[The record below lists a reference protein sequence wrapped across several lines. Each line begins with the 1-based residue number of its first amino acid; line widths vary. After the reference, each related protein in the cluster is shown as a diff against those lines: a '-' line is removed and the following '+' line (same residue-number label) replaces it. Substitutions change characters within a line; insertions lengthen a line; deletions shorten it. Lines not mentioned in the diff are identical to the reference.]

1 MKKEIHVYISE
12 LLFLHD
18 CVIIPGFGGFVGNEQ
33 SAYLNRRTNTIYPP
47 YKQILFN
54 KNLKTNDGLL
64 TSHIANSEKISH
76 DQSLEIIKDFV
87 KKINI
92 QLTDNQTYR
101 IKRVGLLS
109 MSQDDNILFLQD
121 SSINY
126 NLNSFGMS
134 SRGVSKLDPME
145 NEIKSIVSDNSSTT
159 RGKRLLKAAAI
170 MLPIIGISVISLTQQ
185 EKINNMYNGMA
196 DLNPFSIFQST
207 KTQKSI
213 SNELKEIQ
221 LKIESLKEP
230 IPITTD
236 QEKNNIISNNNDKK
250 EKIKNP
256 IVKKENIE
264 STHKEINQEFFLV
277 AGSFSNKENAKELIK
292 QLKKENYDASIIGV
306 NKEGLIRVSYGKYAS
321 KNDAIQALNDLK
333 LKNKSGWILSL

>member
-1 MKKEIHVYISE
+1 MKKEIHIYISE

-18 CVIIPGFGGFVGNEQ
+18 CVVIPGFGGFVGNEQ
-33 SAYLNRRTNTIYPP
+33 SAYLNKRTNIIYPP

-64 TSHIANSEKISH
+64 TSHIANAEKISH

-109 MSQDDNILFLQD
+109 MSQDNNILFLQD

-145 NEIKSIVSDNSSTT
+145 NEIKSIVSDDSSTT

-236 QEKNNIISNNNDKK
+236 QEKNNIISNNNTNK
-250 EKIKNP
+250 EDIKNP
-256 IVKKENIE
+256 IVKEVNIE
-264 STHKEINQEFFLV
+264 STNKEINQKFFLV
-277 AGSFSNKENAKELIK
+277 AGSFANKENAKELIK

>member
-1 MKKEIHVYISE
+1 
-12 LLFLHD
+12 
-18 CVIIPGFGGFVGNEQ
+18 
-33 SAYLNRRTNTIYPP
+33 
-47 YKQILFN
+47 
-54 KNLKTNDGLL
+54 
-64 TSHIANSEKISH
+64 
-76 DQSLEIIKDFV
+76 
-87 KKINI
+87 
-92 QLTDNQTYR
+92 
-101 IKRVGLLS
+101 
-109 MSQDDNILFLQD
+109 
-121 SSINY
+121 
-126 NLNSFGMS
+126 
-134 SRGVSKLDPME
+134 
-145 NEIKSIVSDNSSTT
+145 
-159 RGKRLLKAAAI
+159 

-213 SNELKEIQ
+213 SNELEEIQ

-236 QEKNNIISNNNDKK
+236 QEKNNIISNNNTNK
-250 EKIKNP
+250 EDIKNP
-256 IVKKENIE
+256 IVKEVNIE
-264 STHKEINQEFFLV
+264 STNKEINQKFFLV
-277 AGSFSNKENAKELIK
+277 AGSFANKENAKELIK